1 MESLKR
7 PTNRGK
13 LTHDRKTDQRE
24 TKKKRS
30 DVFLHRV
37 QVDAVGAK
45 FEVDKD
51 RSAGD
56 DRQRVERV
64 LRCQVHEPK
73 KAAGRH
79 AVHRTVGHPP
89 QGEKPVLWR
98 VDFNDIV
105 GIMKKVSLALMQFFP
120 T

>member
-1 MESLKR
+1 M
-7 PTNRGK
+7 
-13 LTHDRKTDQRE
+13 
-24 TKKKRS
+24 
-30 DVFLHRV
+30 FLHRV

-89 QGEKPVLWR
+89 QGEKPVL
-98 VDFNDIV
+98 
-105 GIMKKVSLALMQFFP
+105 
-120 T
+120 